1 MIYKRGG
8 IWWYEF
14 MFMGQRVRES
24 SRSKSRTV
32 ARDAQRQRHR
42 ELEESVNGLRGK
54 RRRPLLFTVAARDYL
69 EAKKGDVKASTLR
82 IEAKNLDHLGPF
94 FGRLLLADI
103 DGRDVSRYQQAR
115 LGEGAAGATI
125 NLEVGTLRS
134 ILRRHRLWGNL
145 QPDVKKRPER
155 DDVGQALSSD
165 DEEKLLE
172 GCRISRSRS
181 LYPAVILAIHTGL
194 RSGELLSLRW
204 LQVDLKK
211 RTLRV
216 GDSKSRAGRGR
227 LVPLNDRA
235 TTILT
240 FWAESFPDREPKHA
254 VFPSERVG
262 AAGDSFDACIK
273 KTDPDTPIGSL
284 KEAWESAK
292 RRTKVKARWH
302 DLRHTCCTRLLEQG
316 VSLPIVG
323 QILGWA
329 PSTTVRMAQR
339 YGHIGQDAQRNAMA
353 LLDQIPAA
361 SPAPQPILENDPIE
375 AVH

>member
-1 MIYKRGG
+1 MLYRRGQV
-8 IWWYEF
+8 WWYEF
-14 MFMGQRVRES
+14 SFFGQRVRES
-24 SRSKSRTV
+24 SRSASQTI
-32 ARDAQRQRHR
+32 ARAAERQRHR

-54 RRRPLLFTVAARDYL
+54 RRRPLLFSVAARDYL
-69 EAKKGDVKASTLR
+69 DAKKGDVKGSTLR
-82 IEAKNLDHLGPF
+82 IESKNLDHLGPF
-94 FGRLLLADI
+94 FGRLLLTDI
-103 DGRDVSRYQQAR
+103 DGRDISRYQQAR
-115 LGEGAAGATI
+115 SGEGAAGATI
-125 NLEVGTLRS
+125 NLEIGTLRS

-155 DDVGQALSSD
+155 EDVGQALSAD
-165 DEEKLLE
+165 DEQKLLE
-172 GCRISRSRS
+172 GCRMSRSRS
-181 LYPAVILAIHTGL
+181 LHPAVVLALNTGL
-194 RSGELLSLRW
+194 RSGELLSMRW
-204 LQVDLKK
+204 LQVDLTK
-211 RTLRV
+211 RTIRV

-227 LVPLNDRA
+227 LVPLNGRA
-235 TTILT
+235 TAILT
-240 FWAESFPDREPKHA
+240 LWAESFPGREAKHA

-262 AAGDSFDACIK
+262 AAGDSFDPCIK
-273 KTDPDTPIGSL
+273 NTDPDTPIRSL

-292 RRTKVKARWH
+292 RRTKVRARWH

-353 LLDQIPAA
+353 LLDQIPAVN
-361 SPAPQPILENDPIE
+361 PVVRPMIENEPIA